1 MEKRSCLMINYI
13 IPIICGFTAANMYY
27 VQPLAPMISSELMIP
42 YVKASMLYS
51 FSLIGNALSLFFI
64 IPLGDFYK
72 KKRLITF
79 LYTVST
85 LALLLFF
92 ITKNYYILST
102 TAFLIGIGTSA
113 IPLITAGLSKQKDGA
128 RFIGR
133 IMAGVLTGI
142 LVSRFLS
149 SLLSEMWGWKSIY
162 AIATILMLLSGLL
175 LFINYPEP
183 QNRKTQVKE
192 SYRHILYLNISC
204 ISQNTVIMHYCLSA
218 FIIMFLFSAF
228 WSNVS
233 IYLTTV
239 FHLSQSQIGFFSLTG
254 VAGASSALFSSIIL
268 KSINY
273 KDNALYFLIVVALVI
288 MGFFEGSLFIA
299 VIGTLLIDALIQLIN
314 INNQRGL
321 FLSCKGNEARAA
333 SCYMTSFVTGGAVG
347 GFISSYLYT
356 LYGWNVVLISCAII
370 TLIPIFI
377 KSRENVND
385 KY

>member
-1 MEKRSCLMINYI
+1 MEKRSGLMINYI

-27 VQPLAPMISSELMIP
+27 IQPLAPIISSELMIP
-42 YVKASMLYS
+42 YVNASMLYS
-51 FSLIGNALSLFFI
+51 FSLIGNAFSLFFI
-64 IPLGDFYK
+64 IPLGDFYN
-72 KKRLITF
+72 KKRLIIL
-79 LYTVST
+79 LYIIST
-85 LALLLFF
+85 IALMIFF
-92 ITKNYYILST
+92 ITKSYYVLST

-113 IPLITAGLSKQKDGA
+113 IPLITAGLSKQKDGT

-142 LVSRFLS
+142 LFSRFLS
-149 SLLSEMWGWKSIY
+149 SLLSEIWGWKSIY
-162 AIATILMLLSGLL
+162 AIAAILMFLSSLL
-175 LFINYPEP
+175 LFVNYPEP
-183 QNRKTQVKE
+183 QNRISQVKE
-192 SYRHILYLNISC
+192 SYSHILQLNISS
-204 ISQNTVIMHYCLSA
+204 ISQNMVIMHYCLSA

-233 IYLTTV
+233 MYLETG

-254 VAGASSALFSSIIL
+254 VAGASSALFSPIIL

-273 KDNALYFLIVVALVI
+273 RDNALYYLIVLALLI
-288 MGFFEGSLFIA
+288 MGFFRDSLATSI
-299 VIGTLLIDALIQLIN
+299 IGALLIDALIQLIH

-377 KSRENVND
+377 KLRENVNEQ
-385 KY
+385 Y